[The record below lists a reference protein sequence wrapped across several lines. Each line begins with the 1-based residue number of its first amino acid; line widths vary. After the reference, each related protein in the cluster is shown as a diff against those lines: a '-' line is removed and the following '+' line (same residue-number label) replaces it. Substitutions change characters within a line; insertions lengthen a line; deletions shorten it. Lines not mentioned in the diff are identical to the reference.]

1 MPKVT
6 NTEKF
11 FELRLNILLST
22 LLAFASISTDL
33 YLPAMPMM
41 GLALGASQDQMQYTI
56 TAYLI
61 GFSLGQL
68 FWGPVGDKYGR
79 RWPIAI
85 GLVLFIL
92 GSAGCAL
99 ATDAH
104 QLIGFRVVQAL
115 GACAS
120 VVLARAIVRDFYARD
135 RAAKVLSTLMTIMA
149 IAPLIGPSVGGLI
162 LRVAPWQAIFWALV
176 VIGVATLAALF
187 TVPESLKP
195 ERRNSE
201 PLDRAFSAYPGLAI
215 DRRLMGY
222 AGAIGF
228 YYAAVFAYISS
239 SSFAFINYHHLTPQ
253 AYGVIFA
260 VSIIGLMLANM
271 VNSRL
276 VSRMGGERMLRIGA
290 AGAALSGLIVAAVT
304 LTDFGG
310 FWGLAV
316 SLWLF
321 AAMNGFINANAV
333 SGALSY
339 FPQRAGAVSAL
350 LGAIQYGSGI
360 FGSAIAGAAADGTPR
375 PMGLVI
381 FGATLGCLLCAFLIQ
396 KTSKAH

>member
-1 MPKVT
+1 MPNET
-6 NTEKF
+6 NTSKF
-11 FELRLNILLST
+11 FELRLNVLLST

-33 YLPAMPMM
+33 YLPAMPAM
-41 GLALGASQDQMQYTI
+41 GLALGASQDQIQYTI
-56 TAYLI
+56 TTYLI

-99 ATDAH
+99 ATDVR
-104 QLIGFRVVQAL
+104 QLIGFRVLQAL

-120 VVLARAIVRDFYARD
+120 VVLARAIVRDFYTRD

-176 VIGVATLAALF
+176 VIGVATLASLF
-187 TVPESLKP
+187 TVPESLTR
-195 ERRNSE
+195 ERRNLE
-201 PLDRAFSAYPGLAI
+201 PLPRAFSAYPGLAF
-215 DRRLMGY
+215 DRRLMAY
-222 AGAIGF
+222 AGVIGF
-228 YYAAVFAYISS
+228 YYAGVFAYISS
-239 SSFAFINYHHLTPQ
+239 SSFAFITYHHLSPQ
-253 AYGVIFA
+253 VYGVIFS
-260 VSIIGLMLANM
+260 VGIIGLMLANM
-271 VNSRL
+271 LNSRL
-276 VSRMGGERMLRIGA
+276 VTRLGGDRMLLLGA
-290 AGAALSGLIVAAVT
+290 AGAAASGLIVAVVA
-304 LTDFGG
+304 LTDVGG
-310 FWGLAV
+310 FWLLAFA
-316 SLWLF
+316 LWLF
-321 AAMNGFINANAV
+321 VAMNGFINANAI

-350 LGAIQYGSGI
+350 LGAIQYGSGV

-375 PMGLVI
+375 PMGMVI
-381 FGATLGCLLCAFLIQ
+381 FVGALGCLLSAMLI
-396 KTSKAH
+396 KKPRAAS